1 MNAIDLAVEATALV
15 KTFGRTRA
23 VDRLSLRV
31 PAGSVLGLLG
41 PNGAG
46 KTTTIRMITTLT
58 TPDSGNVRVFGHD
71 PGSDPDSVR
80 ERLSVTGQFAS
91 VDDDLTGWE
100 NLELQAR
107 LRGLRGRTAIAR
119 VEELLVVF
127 GLADAGRR
135 VVSTYSGGMR
145 RRLDIAAGLVVT
157 PDLLV
162 LDEPTTGLDPRS
174 RGFVWDVIRA
184 AVADGTT
191 VLLTTQYLDEADQLS
206 DRIAVIDHGRLV
218 AEDTPDG
225 LKLALGSGVLTVR
238 VVDPARRDAAA
249 RLLGEELGSAVE
261 PTSDPATVRV
271 RLARDGG
278 DTAERVSHAL
288 IRLSRA
294 GVSPAAYALGRP
306 TLDEVFLALT
316 GKTAD
321 DGAGRRAER
330 PANEEDVA

>member
-1 MNAIDLAVEATALV
+1 MKAIDLAVEATDLV
-15 KTFGRTRA
+15 KAFGSTRA
-23 VDRLSLRV
+23 VDGLNLSV

-58 TPDSGNVRVFGHD
+58 TPDSGKVRVFGHD
-71 PGSDPDSVR
+71 PGSDADSVR

-107 LRGLRGRTAIAR
+107 LRGLRGRTAVAR

-127 GLADAGRR
+127 GLADAARR

-174 RGFVWDVIRA
+174 RGLVWDVIRA

-225 LKLALGSGVLTVR
+225 LKLSLGSGVLTVR
-238 VVDPARRDAAA
+238 LVDPGRRDDAA
-249 RLLGEELGSAVE
+249 RLLGAELGSTVE
-261 PTSDPATVRV
+261 PTGDPTTVRV
-271 RLARDGG
+271 RLARDVG

-294 GVSPAAYALGRP
+294 GISPAAYALGRP
-306 TLDEVFLALT
+306 SLDEVFLALT
-316 GKTAD
+316 GTPAD
-321 DGAGRRAER
+321 HAADRRTEP
-330 PANEEDVA
+330 PAPEEDVA